1 MNKTTIICLLAAVF
15 APLAPIA
22 SMGKMFAVNEN
33 TNCGGYCSSS
43 PETKYRS
50 SSVHGQVACMKDCE
64 KEKADISARKA
75 AEAAA
80 RAAAAAEEA
89 AKAAEEAAKAQEADA
104 AEVQESQ
111 PAEAAA
117 SE

>member
-1 MNKTTIICLLAAVF
+1 MLAASF
-15 APLAPIA
+15 TTLAPIP
-22 SMGKMFAVNEN
+22 SEGKKPEVDETTNCIPYCQAYGSRGSFAV
-33 TNCGGYCSSS
+33 
-43 PETKYRS
+43 K
-50 SSVHGQVACMKDCE
+50 VHDGHSFVVDPKCHKDCE

-80 RAAAAAEEA
+80 RTAAAAEEA